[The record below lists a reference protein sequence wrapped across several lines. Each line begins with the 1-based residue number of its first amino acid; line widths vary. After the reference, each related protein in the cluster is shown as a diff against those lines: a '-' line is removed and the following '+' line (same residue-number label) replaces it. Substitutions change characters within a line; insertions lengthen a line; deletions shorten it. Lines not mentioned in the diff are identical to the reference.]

1 MHSQKSLSAQ
11 TRRKKLVYIRNNWQ
25 LYIFFALPAV
35 LLTFIFKYL
44 PMGGLAIAFENYN
57 NRLGIFG
64 SEWIWFEN
72 FQRFLSSTEFPRL
85 MINTLKLSVY
95 GLLWGFFPPIILAIL
110 LSRVR
115 RVGLRKKIQ
124 LLIYAPNFI
133 SVIVLAGMVIAF
145 LSPVGPINA
154 ALVIQFILS
163 AGQIMNIGFE
173 KALALQTDLNRS
185 ASEIIPTYVY
195 RLGLEIGD
203 YGYSTAVGLFNAV
216 INVALPLAVNAIV
229 SRLNDGE
236 GLIDPEVFTHDY
248 NTYVSKAASDR
259 YGLFLAWDNTSAGT
273 PDNYVALPPLN
284 NADGQPAVTRQNAM
298 GFEIGRCV
306 ITGTNPNPALTAKWI
321 DLLYDPIQSIQDNW
335 GTYGDT
341 TQDNVFA
348 QKEDG
353 TLEHLAIPEGV
364 VPYEL
369 RMKTNL
375 GGPLAVLDSYYGVY
389 TTMPSDATL
398 RLEGI
403 AQLFAPAMES
413 DYNYP
418 PIFFDMDTTDRIT
431 QIETDLKPYAESQK
445 VSWIMNGSTAEEWD
459 DCIARLNEMNLPEL
473 LQLKQTGLDAYFASM
488 GR

>member
-1 MHSQKSLSAQ
+1 M
-11 TRRKKLVYIRNNWQ
+11 
-25 LYIFFALPAV
+25 
-35 LLTFIFKYL
+35 
-44 PMGGLAIAFENYN
+44 
-57 NRLGIFG
+57 
-64 SEWIWFEN
+64 
-72 FQRFLSSTEFPRL
+72 
-85 MINTLKLSVY
+85 
-95 GLLWGFFPPIILAIL
+95 
-110 LSRVR
+110 R

-154 ALVIQFILS
+154 ALGIQSNLMTDPAAFRPIYIISGIWQGAGWASIIYTAALSGVSSDLVDACNIDGASLLQQIWNVDIPALKPIMVIQFILS

-445 VSWIMNGSTAEEWD
+445 ASWIMNGGAAEEWD